1 MESGNCEKAYDHWET
16 NLQRFPGRA
25 HGKQGR
31 KKKGSAGTPSD
42 YYEKLSKTAK
52 ASGGGARLIESS
64 DEEEEEEEERDMEE
78 AGAEDASNDEPDYSS
93 VGSYEVQNG
102 WEVLDDPA
110 PTSEEWDAMKETYVW
125 TNKRLVHIWGMPFGW
140 ESSTFNHQTTE
151 ASSGKLVQFFLYG
164 RERQMYSHDLEL
176 EKYGTEGEW
185 VIIQKVR
192 K

>member
-1 MESGNCEKAYDHWET
+1 
-16 NLQRFPGRA
+16 
-25 HGKQGR
+25 
-31 KKKGSAGTPSD
+31 
-42 YYEKLSKTAK
+42 
-52 ASGGGARLIESS
+52 
-64 DEEEEEEEERDMEE
+64 MEE
-78 AGAEDASNDEPDYSS
+78 ADAEGASNDEPDYSG

-125 TNKRLVHIWGMPFGW
+125 TNKRLVHIWEMPFGW
-140 ESSTFNHQTTE
+140 NFSTFNHQTTE

-164 RERQMYSHDLEL
+164 RARQMFSHDLEL

-185 VIIQKVR
+185 VIIQKVS

>member
-1 MESGNCEKAYDHWET
+1 MFEICEKAYDHWET

-176 EKYGTEGEW
+176 EKIRHRRRVGYYS
-185 VIIQKVR
+185 KVR